1 MPKRSELKLTKRA
14 VDALRVEEK
23 DAVFWDREL
32 AGFGVRVYPTGRKVY
47 VVQSRGPRGPKRRAL
62 GRHGELSCEE
72 ARKLA
77 SALIDRIRRGEET
90 APAEELTVAA
100 LAERFMRVHVV
111 EHCKPLTIEWYRR
124 ILEKHVL
131 PVLGE
136 TRIADVGGAE
146 VSELH
151 HHLRKKPRTADMAV
165 DVLSRMFTLAEAW
178 GLAPPGENPCRG
190 LRRYRRSPR
199 ERFLAP
205 EEFRR
210 LGHVLKECEADG
222 TEQSSM
228 IGALRLLMLT
238 GCRKSEILSLR
249 WDDVDV
255 TAGELRLRDAK
266 SGPRMVHLT
275 APVAEVLES
284 LARTPGEALLF
295 PGPGG
300 GSFGH
305 GFESFW
311 RRIRSQ
317 AGLPDVRLHDLRH
330 SYASRA
336 LALGEGLPAIG
347 KLLGHVK
354 ISTTARYAH
363 LMRGAEKVAA
373 KRVGES
379 IGAHLET
386 QAARG
391 E

>member
-1 MPKRSELKLTKRA
+1 M
-14 VDALRVEEK
+14 
-23 DAVFWDREL
+23 
-32 AGFGVRVYPTGRKVY
+32 RVYPTGRKVY

-62 GRHGELSCEE
+62 GGHGELSCEE

-136 TRIADVGGAE
+136 SGIGDVGGAE
-146 VSELH
+146 VSGLH
-151 HHLRKKPRTADMAV
+151 HRLRKTPRTADMAV

-190 LRRYRRSPR
+190 LRRYRRPPR
-199 ERFLAP
+199 ERFLALD
-205 EEFRR
+205 EFRR
-210 LGHVLKECEADG
+210 LGCVLKECEAEG

-275 APVAEVLES
+275 APVAKVLDS

-300 GSFGH
+300 GSFGP

-311 RRIRSQ
+311 RRIRSR

-347 KLLGHVK
+347 KLLGHAK

-379 IGAHLET
+379 IGSHLET